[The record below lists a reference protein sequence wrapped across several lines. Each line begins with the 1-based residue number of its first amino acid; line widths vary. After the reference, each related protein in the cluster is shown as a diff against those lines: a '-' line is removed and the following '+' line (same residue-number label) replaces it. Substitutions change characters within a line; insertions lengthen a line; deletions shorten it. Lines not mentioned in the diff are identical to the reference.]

1 MPYMQYLLIALL
13 GLLSACGG
21 RLPATESQARYEA
34 LILSPTERAIL
45 VLDLLT
51 HRVRRRL
58 VSGDVPSD
66 LLVGSGGR
74 IFVSHRQEPAISVL
88 QRNDPGTWYRIGK
101 VGAGVTPGRLAWNE
115 TWQELLVAGEDQALL
130 SIYTMPGLRR
140 PVLSQTLRLDARNS
154 APAGLVFSPE
164 QDRLYVAGAILE
176 AFARDDTGYVS
187 LLRQVLGEP
196 DQQRI
201 SDMLYAR
208 EHLWLA
214 DQRQDQLLVVSPET
228 LETVQTIELS
238 QPGYSAIFPARM
250 AVNHTQTKL
259 YLTGSGASVVQV
271 IDLQARKHLQ
281 TLSLQAEALRFPAGS
296 PFGIAVSPDDRRV
309 YVTAQSGRNLVILEA
324 SPDVSVPET
333 ILRTLGTAESEALLP
348 PLGTIRIFE

>member
-1 MPYMQYLLIALL
+1 MRHVQYLLIALL

-21 RLPATESQARYEA
+21 RLPATDIQARYEA
-34 LILSPTERAIL
+34 LVLSPTERAIL

-66 LLVGSGGR
+66 LLIASGGR
-74 IFVSHRQEPAISVL
+74 VFVSHRQEPAISVL
-88 QRNDPGTWYRIGK
+88 QRNDPGTWYRIGR

-115 TWQELLVAGEDQALL
+115 TWQELLVAAEEQALL
-130 SIYTMPGLRR
+130 SIYDMPGLRR

-154 APAGLVFSPE
+154 APAGLVLSPE
-164 QDRLYVAGAILE
+164 QDRLYVAGTVLE
-176 AFARDDTGYVS
+176 AFTRDDTGYV
-187 LLRQVLGEP
+187 LLQSKALGEP
-196 DQQRI
+196 DQRRI

-214 DQRQDQLLVVSPET
+214 DQRQDQLLMISPET
-228 LETVQTIELS
+228 LETVQTIDLS
-238 QPGYSAIFPARM
+238 QSGYSAILPTRM
-250 AVNHTQTKL
+250 AVNQAQTKL

-281 TLSLQAEALRFPAGS
+281 TLSLQAESLRFPAGS
-296 PFGIAVSPDDRRV
+296 PFGVAVSADDQRV

-324 SPDVSVPET
+324 SPDVSVPDT